1 VFDLIPVELL
11 LGFIRAFEVLEED
24 MNTELRV
31 TRENSWRYTN
41 DQELNQKAESNIV
54 VSESL
59 VSLLV
64 PYNTIG

>member
-64 PYNTIG
+64 LYNTIG

>member
-11 LGFIRAFEVLEED
+11 LGFIRALEVLEED